1 MHAPKTTEF
10 SSLFGK
16 VKRAGAIGR
25 VMLATNLGTMIIC
38 EKERWPGHQ
47 VIVTDSDRMFAD
59 VDHSH
64 PAVRNDIFEWGS
76 WITSSLNLGGMRL
89 DAIKHYS
96 LSFLRDF
103 IAHMDTQHPNQF
115 YVGEYWDAKTE
126 VLEKVIRKFH
136 GRLNLFDVQLVYT
149 FSDYSKG
156 RKIDLRAILD
166 GSLVQS
172 DPAHAV
178 VSPF

>member
-1 MHAPKTTEF
+1 MY
-10 SSLFGK
+10 
-16 VKRAGAIGR
+16 
-25 VMLATNLGTMIIC
+25 
-38 EKERWPGHQ
+38 
-47 VIVTDSDRMFAD
+47 RMFAD

-76 WITSSLNLGGMRL
+76 WITSSLNLSGMRL

-96 LSFLRDF
+96 LSFLEAF
-103 IAHMDTQHPNQF
+103 ISHLDTLHKDQF
-115 YVGEYWDAKTE
+115 FIGEYWDAKTE
-126 VLEKVIRKFH
+126 VLEKVIQKFH

-156 RKIDLRAILD
+156 KRDDLRTVLN
-166 GSLVQS
+166 GSLVQR

-178 VSPF
+178 VSPCTEALHL